1 MLDISFFGVRGSTPC
16 SGPSTARHGGN
27 TSCVVVQVPGESPVI
42 CDLGTGVRYFGAS
55 VEAAA
60 RPEPF
65 QATALVTHLH
75 WDHIQG
81 LPFFSPILRPGSS
94 LDIIGPVQ
102 EEVSLE
108 EAISTAV
115 APPMF
120 PVPLADLPGQIR
132 FREMAKGCFSVGSAI
147 VTVFPVPHVGPTNG
161 YRIEAGGASVAYI
174 SDFQQPLGDTP
185 DIPEQVIEYCRGAD
199 VLVHDAQYDQAE
211 FATKSTWGH
220 CTVAYAVKVALA
232 AEVGRLVL
240 YHHDPLHDDDWIDRA
255 VAEANDLA
263 GGRLEVLAAAEG
275 LVLQAG
281 RR

>member
-1 MLDISFFGVRGSTPC
+1 M
-16 SGPSTARHGGN
+16 
-27 TSCVVVQVPGESPVI
+27 I

-55 VEAAA
+55 VEAAG
-60 RPEPF
+60 RDDPF
-65 QATALVTHLH
+65 TATALVTHLH

-81 LPFFSPILRPGSS
+81 LPFFSPILRPGAS
-94 LDIIGPVQ
+94 LDIVGPVQ
-102 EEVSLE
+102 DDVSLE
-108 EAISTAV
+108 AAISAAV

-120 PVPLADLPGQIR
+120 PVPLADLPGQIT
-132 FREMAKGCFSVGSAI
+132 FRELAKGCFSVGSAI

-161 YRIEAGGASVAYI
+161 YRIEADGASMAYI
-174 SDFQQPLGDTP
+174 SDFQQPLGDAP
-185 DIPEQVIEYCRGAD
+185 DIPGHLVEYCRGVD

-211 FATKSTWGH
+211 FDAKSTWGH
-220 CTVAYAVKVALA
+220 CTVAYAVQVALA
-232 AEVGRLVL
+232 AEVGTLVL

-281 RR
+281 GR

>member
-1 MLDISFFGVRGSTPC
+1 M
-16 SGPSTARHGGN
+16 
-27 TSCVVVQVPGESPVI
+27 I

-55 VEAAA
+55 VEAAD
-60 RPEPF
+60 RSEPF

-81 LPFFSPILRPGSS
+81 LPFFSPILRPGAS

-102 EEVSLE
+102 EGPSLE
-108 EAISTAV
+108 AAVTAAV

-120 PVPLADLPGQIR
+120 PVPLTELPGQIT
-132 FREMAKGCFSVGSAI
+132 FQEVAKGCFSVGSAI

-161 YRIEAGGASVAYI
+161 YRIEAGGASMAYI
-174 SDFQQPLGDTP
+174 SDFQQPVGDAP
-185 DIPEQVIEYCRGAD
+185 GVPPHVVEYCRGVD
-199 VLVHDAQYDQAE
+199 VLVHDAQYDKRE
-211 FATKSTWGH
+211 FAAKSTWGH
-220 CTVAYAVKVALA
+220 CTVAYAVQVALA
-232 AEVGRLVL
+232 AEVGQLVL

-255 VAEANDLA
+255 VVEANNLA
-263 GGRLEVLAAAEG
+263 GDRLEVLAASEG